1 MRKDFGV
8 KPWFYPMPVFIV
20 AAYDEAGVPN
30 AMNAAWGGMHTD
42 DRIGLCLSEEHK
54 TTKNI
59 LAKRAFTVS
68 MATQGQIEACDY
80 VGIASGNDIEDKFSR
95 AGFHAVRSAHVDAP
109 LIEELPMAM
118 ECELISY
125 DEETCYMVGRIVN
138 VSVDEGVLGEHGRI
152 DVTRLQPVV
161 YDPCSKDYLAV
172 GEKVAKAFSAGKAIM
187 KA

>member
-8 KPWFYPMPVFIV
+8 KPWLYPMPVFIV
-20 AAYDEAGVPN
+20 AAYDENGSPN

-42 DRIGLCLSEEHK
+42 DQIGLCLSEDHK

-59 LAKRAFTVS
+59 LATRAFTVS
-68 MATQGQIEACDY
+68 MATQRQITACDY
-80 VGIASGNDIEDKFSR
+80 VGIASGNKVEDKFAR
-95 AGFHAVRSAHVDAP
+95 AGFHAVRSAHVAAP

-138 VSVDEGVLGEHGRI
+138 VSVDESILSEDGRI

-172 GEKVAKAFSAGKAIM
+172 GEKVAKAFSSGKTLV